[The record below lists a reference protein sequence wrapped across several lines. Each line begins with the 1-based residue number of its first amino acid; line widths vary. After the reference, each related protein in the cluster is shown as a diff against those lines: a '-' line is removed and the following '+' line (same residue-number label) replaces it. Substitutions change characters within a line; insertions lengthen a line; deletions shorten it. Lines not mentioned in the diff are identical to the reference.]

1 MSAVHK
7 SENDKQSEEFP
18 PKPDTIDQQESV
30 PQQPEAQSTGW
41 GWGWGSIGTLLT
53 SSVSAVS
60 DSAHSL
66 GKGLGSMVT
75 NVEGALG
82 VPHPE
87 EMMREP
93 LMEEEKEAKEKKV
106 NNSSSSG
113 STVHACIQTS

>member
-1 MSAVHK
+1 M
-7 SENDKQSEEFP
+7 
-18 PKPDTIDQQESV
+18 
-30 PQQPEAQSTGW
+30 
-41 GWGWGSIGTLLT
+41 T

-66 GKGLGSMVT
+66 GKGFGSMVT

-93 LMEEEKEAKEKKV
+93 SIEEEKEAKEKNA
-106 NNSSSSG
+106 NNSSSTGTYMYCSITLHLQAYTELDVVFVFL
-113 STVHACIQTS
+113 SVTHLLYYLE